1 MEHGRMRANM
11 PLDENDKRRL
21 VLRLVTHLRC
31 VECGRLYDPEDFAL
45 VQRRKDVWVLN
56 TRCRYC
62 DEPCHVVVFLRLATE
77 PNPLTDL
84 TPDEAQDLSRL
95 PPISS
100 DDVLDIHVL
109 LEGFDGDIE
118 KLFNP

>member
-1 MEHGRMRANM
+1 
-11 PLDENDKRRL
+11 
-21 VLRLVTHLRC
+21 
-31 VECGRLYDPEDFAL
+31 
-45 VQRRKDVWVLN
+45 
-56 TRCRYC
+56 
-62 DEPCHVVVFLRLATE
+62 VFLRLATE